1 MARRTGTGT
10 TRSARTNPSLSRER
24 ILAAAVELADEA
36 GIEALSMRRLGQ
48 RLGVDPMSLYYHVG
62 DKDDLL
68 DGLAESVVAE
78 IAPATAEAETDT
90 GRTEAD
96 WQPTLR
102 RTILAAR
109 STMLR
114 HPWAAGVIESRAT
127 PGAAT
132 MRHMEVVL
140 ATLRRGG
147 FSVDLAH
154 HALHVLGSRVLG
166 FSQDLFDDR
175 GADEPDPDEAARM
188 ARSWATAF
196 PNIAELA
203 MAVRHDGGLGGCDD
217 DEEFRFG
224 LDLILDG
231 LERHRAPT

>member
-10 TRSARTNPSLSRER
+10 TRATRATPSLSRER
-24 ILAAAVELADEA
+24 ILAAAMELADQD
-36 GIEALSMRRLGQ
+36 GIDALSMRRLGQ

-68 DGLAESVVAE
+68 GGLAETVVAE
-78 IAPATAEAETDT
+78 STPPAGGDD
-90 GRTEAD
+90 AD
-96 WQPTLR
+96 WRTTLR
-102 RTILAAR
+102 ATILAAR

-127 PGAAT
+127 PGPAT

-175 GADEPDPDEAARM
+175 GAGDADPDEAARM
-188 ARSWATAF
+188 ARAWAEAF

-217 DEEFRFG
+217 DVEFRFG

-231 LERHRAPT
+231 LEGRRAAS

>member
-10 TRSARTNPSLSRER
+10 TRGTRTTPSLDRER
-24 ILAAAVELADEA
+24 ILAVAVELADED
-36 GIEALSMRRLGQ
+36 GIDALSMRRLGQ

-68 DGLAESVVAE
+68 DGLGDTVVGE
-78 IAPATAEAETDT
+78 IERPSGEHA
-90 GRTEAD
+90 GD
-96 WQPTLR
+96 WRASLR
-102 RTILAAR
+102 ETILAAR

-127 PGAAT
+127 PGPAT
-132 MRHMEVVL
+132 MRHMELVL
-140 ATLRRGG
+140 ATLRAGG
-147 FSVDLAH
+147 FSLGLAH

-175 GADEPDPDEAARM
+175 GASDPPPDEAARM
-188 ARSWATAF
+188 ARAWAEAF

-203 MAVRHDGGLGGCDD
+203 IAVRHDGGLGGCDD
-217 DEEFRFG
+217 DVEFRFG

-231 LERHRAPT
+231 LERRRVAADG